1 MTPSPTAR
9 LRVTDRLQRDWYVFK
24 VDFLAQDV
32 PSGYR
37 KSRRRELRSDLTAA
51 AADVGMSQAVR
62 DLGPAPVLAHQL
74 KQAEGRKLPH
84 VWTGVITFTIV
95 LYAWAA
101 MIMATT
107 DALIE
112 AATQLGGDRVVT
124 VHASWLGTNVAI
136 TNGPHL
142 LSGHWEPSGLTLA
155 VFVVAPLLAART
167 WRYRPAW
174 LQRRQASRTLT
185 APDARRVSRNT
196 AVPGTGKGNR

>member
-1 MTPSPTAR
+1 MNQSPTAR
-9 LRVTDRLQRDWYVFK
+9 LRLTDRLQRDWYVFK

-37 KSRRRELRSDLTAA
+37 KSRRRELLSDLTAA

-74 KQAEGRKLPH
+74 KLAEGRKLPH
-84 VWTGVITFTIV
+84 VWTGVITFTVI

-107 DALIE
+107 YALLE
-112 AATQLGGDRVVT
+112 AASQLGGDRTVT

-136 TNGPHL
+136 TNGPQYQ
-142 LSGHWEPSGLTLA
+142 SGHWEPSGLTLA
-155 VFVVAPLLAART
+155 VLIVVPLLAART

-174 LQRRQASRTLT
+174 LQRRLASRAVT
-185 APDARRVSRNT
+185 APDARRQS
-196 AVPGTGKGNR
+196 

>member
-1 MTPSPTAR
+1 MNPSPTAR
-9 LRVTDRLQRDWYVFK
+9 LRLTDRLHRDWYVFK
-24 VDFLAQDV
+24 VDLLAQDV

-37 KSRRRELRSDLTAA
+37 KSRRRELPSDLTAA

-62 DLGPAPVLAHQL
+62 DLDPAPVLAHQL
-74 KQAEGRKLPH
+74 KLAEGRKLPH
-84 VWTGVITFTIV
+84 VWTGVITLTIV

-107 DALIE
+107 YGLIE

-142 LSGHWEPSGLTLA
+142 LSGQWEPSGLTLA
-155 VFVVAPLLAART
+155 VLVLVPLLAART

-174 LQRRQASRTLT
+174 LQRRQASRTVT
-185 APDARRVSRNT
+185 APDARRVS
-196 AVPGTGKGNR
+196 

>member
-1 MTPSPTAR
+1 MNPSPTAHLR
-9 LRVTDRLQRDWYVFK
+9 LTDRLQRDWYVFK

-62 DLGPAPVLAHQL
+62 GLGPASVLAHQL
-74 KQAEGRKLPH
+74 KLAEGRKLPH
-84 VWTGVITFTIV
+84 VWTGVITFTII

-101 MIMATT
+101 MIVATT
-107 DALIE
+107 QALIE

-124 VHASWLGTNVAI
+124 VQASWLGTNVAI

-142 LSGHWEPSGLTLA
+142 LSAHWQPSGLTLA
-155 VFVVAPLLAART
+155 VFVVVPFLAART

-174 LQRRQASRTLT
+174 QQRRQASKTVT
-185 APDARRVSRNT
+185 APDARRVS
-196 AVPGTGKGNR
+196 